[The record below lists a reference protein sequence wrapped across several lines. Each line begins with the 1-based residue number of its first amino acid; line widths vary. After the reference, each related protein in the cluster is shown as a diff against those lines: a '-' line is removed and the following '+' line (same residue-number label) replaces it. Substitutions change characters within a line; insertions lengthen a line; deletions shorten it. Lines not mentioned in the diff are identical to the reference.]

1 MELIDVMEIYSCISH
16 SQTSPNLVV
25 NHFTMANIL
34 AAQVLPTILCCYLLL
49 LMAPPPPSLRHTI
62 VRPLGTMKWFSTIS
76 QSSVQLLIVSEL
88 FAA

>member
-1 MELIDVMEIYSCISH
+1 MELMDVSFISH

-49 LMAPPPPSLRHTI
+49 LMAPPPPSLRLTI
-62 VRPLGTMKWFSTIS
+62 VRPLGTMKWFSTTS